1 MRPPRLEIDG
11 LAITLAGRRVLDA
24 VTAAAEPGTI
34 TAVVGPNAAGKS
46 TLLRA
51 AAGLLPPAAGAVRI
65 GGDAVHRIPG
75 RTLAARVAWA
85 PPRPSVA
92 LPFTVREVV
101 AMGRH
106 AVGGSAAAVERAI
119 DAMDL
124 ADVAGRRWPELST
137 GQQQRTAIARV
148 LAQRDGQGPGVV
160 LLDEPA
166 GPLDLRHAERLGGV
180 LRRLAADGSIVV
192 LAIHD
197 LARAAEWADRVWV
210 LDAGRLVA
218 AGAVVATLSA
228 ERIEAVFGVAARWV
242 AVDGRSR
249 LIPGVSPRA

>member
-1 MRPPRLEIDG
+1 MSPPRLELDG
-11 LAITLAGRRVLDA
+11 LAITLSGREVLTSI
-24 VTAAAEPGTI
+24 TAAAEPGTI

-51 AAGLLPPAAGAVRI
+51 AAGLLEPVAGAVRI
-65 GGDAVHRIPG
+65 GGDPVHRLPG
-75 RTLAARVAWA
+75 RSLAARVAWA

-106 AVGGSAAAVERAI
+106 AVGGSPSAVARAI
-119 DAMDL
+119 EAMDL
-124 ADVAGRRWPELST
+124 AAVASRRWPELST

-148 LAQRDGQGPGVV
+148 LAQRDGQPPGVV

-180 LRRLAADGSIVV
+180 LRSLAAGGSTVV

-197 LARAAEWADRVWV
+197 LARAAEWADAAWV

-218 AGAVVATLSA
+218 AGAVSGTLTG

-242 AVDGRSR
+242 EVDGRSR
-249 LIPGVSPRA
+249 LIPGGTPMA